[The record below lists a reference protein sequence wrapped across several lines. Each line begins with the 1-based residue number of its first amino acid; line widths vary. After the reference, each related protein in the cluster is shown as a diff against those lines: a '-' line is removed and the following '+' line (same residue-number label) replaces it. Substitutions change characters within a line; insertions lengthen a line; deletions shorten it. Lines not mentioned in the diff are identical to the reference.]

1 MSRIHGTRASIDARK
16 VNAFFEGRFIESDPL
31 ASVMLRQDPGDGI
44 AEKRNR
50 KEVELL
56 LELVDFR
63 TKLSV
68 LDLGCGPGR
77 WAQNLA
83 DRVGCYVGVDFV
95 QSYIEAARRTHGS
108 RENVVFVHMD
118 AAALDVRSLP
128 QSTFDLVLITGLQVY
143 LNDPDVEALLEKLPG
158 LAARHLYIRESV
170 SVTGTRLT
178 LKDYP
183 SEELGEPYHAI
194 YRTPEEYSELFASR
208 LEGFTLQATD
218 RFLTPELGAREE
230 TNQHYWLFARRG
242 GTAREQGVSG
252 RDS

>member
-1 MSRIHGTRASIDARK
+1 MPRIHGTRAAIDARK
-16 VNAFFEGRFIESDPL
+16 VNAFFAGRCREDGSM
-31 ASVMLRQDPGDGI
+31 ASMMLRRDPGDGV
-44 AEKRNR
+44 AEKRNA

-56 LELVDFR
+56 FDLVRPDTGF
-63 TKLSV
+63 SV

-95 QSYIEAARRTHGS
+95 ARHVEVAQRAHAS
-108 RENVVFVHMD
+108 RDNVVFLQMD
-118 AAALDVRSLP
+118 AADLDVGALP
-128 QSTFDLVLITGLQVY
+128 CSSYDLVLITGLQVY
-143 LNDPDVEALLEKLPG
+143 LNDPDVETLLEKLPG

-194 YRTPEEYSELFASR
+194 YRTPEEYAELFASH
-208 LEGFTLQATD
+208 LEGFALQATD
-218 RFLTPELGAREE
+218 RFLTRELGARDE
-230 TNQHYWLFARRG
+230 TNQHYWLFDRRG
-242 GTAREQGVSG
+242 
-252 RDS
+252 